1 MLPRWYV
8 PQYRPDRQTE
18 RERERESKR
27 EKETGPI
34 ILFTV
39 AAPDVRILVRHV
51 ELLEGVG
58 LLLLSVC
65 SQCAQ
70 AQPREAGT
78 CVASCVAS
86 SDAGQTQERI
96 YRIYERGKLAVL
108 LVLAAWCLELGG
120 RDFAEELEVDALMGR
135 G

>member
-1 MLPRWYV
+1 MVRTSV
-8 PQYRPDRQTE
+8 PSRQTDRERE

-34 ILFTV
+34 ILFAV

-65 SQCAQ
+65 SQCA
-70 AQPREAGT
+70 
-78 CVASCVAS
+78 
-86 SDAGQTQERI
+86 
-96 YRIYERGKLAVL
+96 
-108 LVLAAWCLELGG
+108 
-120 RDFAEELEVDALMGR
+120 
-135 G
+135 